1 VLTPSA
7 HPHEDRDAARVT
19 FDRVAG
25 AYDST
30 RPGYPSALFADL
42 RAECS
47 FAAGTRVLEV
57 GCGTG
62 QATRVLAGYGC
73 DVQCVELGPDLA
85 ARARANLAAYPNAT
99 VTVGA
104 FEAVDLPDDHY
115 DVVFSATAFHWID
128 PAVSYARAA
137 RVLRGEGSLVLVTN
151 APVTGGT
158 EDVLLDTT
166 NPWRP
171 PSVDD
176 VMHAAHAGGDIAAV
190 WTRAE
195 KSYTPAPD
203 VSEWFERP
211 TVRSYP
217 WIATYDTA
225 GYLGLMSTQSSYLL
239 MDETQRREM
248 LRATAA
254 LVDER
259 LGGEVTKQFVAVC
272 ASARRITPM

>member
-1 VLTPSA
+1 
-7 HPHEDRDAARVT
+7 VT
-19 FDRVAG
+19 FDRVADV
-25 AYDST
+25 YDAR
-30 RPGYPSALFADL
+30 RPVYPAALFADL
-42 RAECS
+42 RGEGRLVG
-47 FAAGTRVLEV
+47 GTHVLEV

-62 QATRVLAGYGC
+62 QATRVLAGLGC
-73 DVQCVELGPDLA
+73 VVQCVELGADLA
-85 ARARANLAAYPNAT
+85 ARARTNLAAYPNVT

-137 RVLRGEGSLVLVTN
+137 RVLCSGGSLVLVTN

-158 EDVLLDTT
+158 EDVLHDTT

-171 PSVDD
+171 PSVAD
-176 VMHAAHAGGDIAAV
+176 VVHAAHAGGDIAAV

-195 KSYTPAPD
+195 KSYTTAPD
-203 VSEWFERP
+203 VGARFEP
-211 TVRSYP
+211 PVVRSYP

-239 MDETQRREM
+239 MDDAQREEM

-259 LGGEVTKQFVAVC
+259 LGGVVTKQFVAVC
-272 ASARRITPM
+272 ATARRITPM

>member
-7 HPHEDRDAARVT
+7 QPHEDRDAARVT
-19 FDRVAG
+19 FDRVADV
-25 AYDST
+25 YDAT
-30 RPGYPSALFADL
+30 RPGYPAALFTDL
-42 RAECS
+42 QGHCRLD
-47 FAAGTRVLEV
+47 AGTRVLEV

-62 QATRVLAGYGC
+62 QATRVLAGLGC
-73 DVQCVELGPDLA
+73 HVQCIELGPDLA
-85 ARARANLAAYPNAT
+85 ARARTNLVAYPNVS

-137 RVLRGEGSLVLVTN
+137 RVLRDRGSLVLVTN

-171 PSVDD
+171 PSVAD
-176 VMHAAHAGGDIAAV
+176 VVDAAHAGGDIAAV

-203 VSEWFERP
+203 VSGWFEPP

-217 WIATYDTA
+217 WIATYDIA

-239 MDETQRREM
+239 MDDAPRREM
-248 LRATAA
+248 LGVTAA

>member
-1 VLTPSA
+1 M
-7 HPHEDRDAARVT
+7 T
-19 FDRVAG
+19 FDRVADV
-25 AYDST
+25 YDAT
-30 RPGYPSALFADL
+30 RPGYPPALFAEL
-42 RAECS
+42 SGEC
-47 FAAGTRVLEV
+47 ALVAGTRVLEV

-62 QATRVLAGYGC
+62 QATRVLAGFGC
-73 DVQCVELGPDLA
+73 DVQCVELGADLA
-85 ARARANLAAYPNAT
+85 AHARANLAAYPNVT

-104 FEAVDLPDDHY
+104 FEAVDLRDEHF

-137 RVLRGEGSLVLVTN
+137 RLLRDGGSLVLVTN
-151 APVTGGT
+151 APVSGGS

-176 VMHAAHAGGDIAAV
+176 VVRAAHTGGDIAAV

-203 VSEWFERP
+203 VSDWFEHP

-217 WIATYDTA
+217 WVATYDTA

-239 MDETQRREM
+239 MDDAQRREM

-254 LVDER
+254 VVDER
-259 LGGEVTKQFVAVC
+259 LGGVVTKQFVAVC
-272 ASARRITPM
+272 ARARRITPM